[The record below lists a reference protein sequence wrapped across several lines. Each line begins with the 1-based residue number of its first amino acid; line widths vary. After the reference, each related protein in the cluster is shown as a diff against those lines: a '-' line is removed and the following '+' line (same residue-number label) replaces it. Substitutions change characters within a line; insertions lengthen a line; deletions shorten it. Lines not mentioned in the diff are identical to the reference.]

1 MDSLISLKNNW
12 FTLKSC
18 KKWFFFLFLQ
28 EKWLFQETHQSRK
41 LIYKSTH
48 SFPSPQI
55 PKMQTYG
62 LNCTLTHVLSY
73 WWILLTRW
81 QIELQ
86 PIPLSLILKI
96 GILPM
101 PSLYYLWYLKSIF
114 LSLYSSIC
122 ISFFLIIY
130 PSTYLPKYPSSCN

>member
-86 PIPLSLILKI
+86 PIPRSLILKI

-114 LSLYSSIC
+114 LSISLFIHLYTLLSKYLSIH
-122 ISFFLIIY
+122 
-130 PSTYLPKYPSSCN
+130 LPT